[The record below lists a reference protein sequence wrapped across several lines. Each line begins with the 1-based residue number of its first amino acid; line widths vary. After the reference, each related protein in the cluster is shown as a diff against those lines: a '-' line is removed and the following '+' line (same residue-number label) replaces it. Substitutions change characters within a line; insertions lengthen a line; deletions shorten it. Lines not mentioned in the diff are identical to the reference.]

1 MTVPTAA
8 VPGPAAQQTAA
19 TAPVLPGTGLR
30 AAAYRGIAVPRAVT
44 GMRGWG
50 IRGWEQLQLAM
61 RGSAVAARSRNSA
74 QVMRAGSDS
83 TWSVRR
89 RPGNRQGLEDAVVSV
104 RENREEA

>member
-8 VPGPAAQQTAA
+8 VPGPAAQQIAA
-19 TAPVLPGTGLR
+19 TAPVLPGTDLR
-30 AAAYRGIAVPRAVT
+30 AETYRGIAVPRAAQRVP
-44 GMRGWG
+44 G
-50 IRGWEQLQLAM
+50 IRGWGQLKFAL

-74 QVMRAGSDS
+74 QVMREGSDS

-89 RPGNRQGLEDAVVSV
+89 RPGNQQGLEDAVVSV